1 MGRASLIH
9 TSVTRVCSPPPPV
22 PHSRGA
28 PPPGTRL
35 HQAGRRGDTAS
46 PRQKGPPDERLASLA
61 LGMGDA
67 LDQGSADCGR
77 RDDSPSMFVN
87 KALLE
92 RGLALL
98 PGSDGSLQQTGVLL
112 TCLGWGSVHHV
123 KQTQLLPKLGA
134 CLGSGPLPGSHS
146 DLSGQSARDDAGCSP
161 AQPTPRAGPIP
172 SLTATPCRALLSR
185 PSSPRAPPSGLCFML
200 TSDFSHVARCVLSPF
215 LADIEKILFYSSNC
229 AHYRYLLL
237 FLKCFCRSGTL
248 FNEPA

>member
-1 MGRASLIH
+1 M
-9 TSVTRVCSPPPPV
+9 
-22 PHSRGA
+22 
-28 PPPGTRL
+28 
-35 HQAGRRGDTAS
+35 AS

-77 RDDSPSMFVN
+77 WDDSSSMFVN

-92 RGLALL
+92 RSLALL
-98 PGSDGSLQQTGVLL
+98 PGSDGSLQQTGVVLS
-112 TCLGWGSVHHV
+112 CPGRGSIHHV

-134 CLGSGPLPGSHS
+134 CPGSGTLPGGRS

-161 AQPTPRAGPIP
+161 VPPTPRIGPIP
-172 SLTATPCRALLSR
+172 SLTTTPCRALLSR
-185 PSSPRAPPSGLCFML
+185 PSFPWAPPSGLCFML
-200 TSDFSHVARCVLSPF
+200 TSDFSHVARCILSPF

-229 AHYRYLLL
+229 ARYKYLLL

-248 FNEPA
+248 FNEAA